1 MIFEDEI
8 KYDDNGGGGE
18 RHLLY
23 KGSTKKDCENMEKS
37 GAKYYSTKAMPKA
50 LLLQKRIRIDCD

>member
-1 MIFEDEI
+1 MIFVDEI
-8 KYDDNGGGGE
+8 KYDDNRGGGGY
-18 RHLLY
+18 LLY

-37 GAKYYSTKAMPKA
+37 GTKYYSTKAMPKA